1 MLVAL
6 VLVVF
11 GVNDAEAEPIWESFT
26 SGEVYCLEISPDGSY
41 IVVGTFE
48 SKSGD
53 NTSQSYPQILFF
65 ERDSKLPL
73 WNMTTKGRVSDIE
86 ISANGEYFVAVTGA
100 DNFDDETSAYGGQ
113 IFLFEKNSST
123 PVITYNAENG
133 IFFRQVSISKEGNYL
148 AAIGGQHLYF
158 LSTNSSEPIW
168 SYNNSNGRWFSSVD
182 ISADGS
188 HIIAVEGNEPGL
200 AGGDGMFLFAK
211 DNNTPIR
218 NYTIDCMKGQSN
230 SMGCLS
236 SASFS
241 PSWKDGKYFLAVTS
255 GSDPLEEATI
265 PRPTI
270 SLLKND
276 NTTPI
281 WSVELEGLELFDFE
295 ISDNGKYIGAVVQTE
310 STTGQEGRFYLLN
323 PYSGEE
329 VWNYSSSTFRPL
341 SLDFDSKGD
350 SIVLGGYFYD
360 GDVGQSGVYFFSNFS
375 NKPIWSY
382 KFAQG
387 GPVPVSITANGDYI
401 IAGLGDVG
409 YGGGVALLTNLTSS
423 IDSNEDKVVED
434 IEEEEVVEDIEE
446 EIFLSSISLTTSL
459 ISIGLLAIFRRN

>member
-1 MLVAL
+1 MLAAL
-6 VLVVF
+6 VFVFF

-26 SGEVYCLEISPDGSY
+26 SGEVSCLEISPDGSY
-41 IVVGTFE
+41 IVVGTLE

-53 NTSQSYPQILFF
+53 DTSHSYPQILFF

-86 ISANGEYFVAVTGA
+86 ISANGEYFAVVTGP
-100 DNFDDETSAYGGQ
+100 NIY
-113 IFLFEKNSST
+113 LFGKNSSMPIINYT
-123 PVITYNAENG
+123 ADHYFSRTYGEST
-133 IFFRQVSISKEGNYL
+133 VSISKEGNYL

-270 SLLKND
+270 SLFKSD

-281 WSVELEGLELFDFE
+281 FSVELEGLDFYE
-295 ISDNGKYIGAVVQTE
+295 VKMSDNGQYIGLVVDKQKKD
-310 STTGQEGRFYLLN
+310 STDHRGRFYLLN

-329 VWNYSSSTFRPL
+329 VWNYSSSTFRPV

-350 SIVLGGYFYD
+350 SIVLGGLFFND
-360 GDVGQSGVYFFSNFS
+360 GDVEQSGVYFFSNFS

-434 IEEEEVVEDIEE
+434 IEEEEVVEDVEE
-446 EIFLSSISLTTSL
+446 EIFLSSISLISSV
-459 ISIGLLAIFRRN
+459 ISIGLLAIFRRK